1 MVAPLVECKIEII
14 KNKGWKMIFI
24 KKAPA
29 PLELEKLKRKAEEQ
43 KLSDTEAYNLLRNPL
58 KARVREAL
66 MHKQGHLCAYCMRRI
81 PDERIEESDLY

>member
-1 MVAPLVECKIEII
+1 
-14 KNKGWKMIFI
+14 MIFI